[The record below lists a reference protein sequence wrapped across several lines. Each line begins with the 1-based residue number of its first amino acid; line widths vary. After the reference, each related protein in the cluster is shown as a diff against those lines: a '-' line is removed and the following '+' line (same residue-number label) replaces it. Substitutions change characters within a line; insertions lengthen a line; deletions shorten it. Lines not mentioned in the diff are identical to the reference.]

1 MNCYEGQAERTGL
14 VPAIAQD
21 VNTGNVLMLGYMN
34 PGSIKRTVEG
44 IQVWF
49 YSRSQEDLW
58 HKGEVSGNYLN
69 LREAWLDCDG
79 DTILLKVDPDG
90 PTCHTG
96 NTSCFFTPMEG
107 LPEGYEDTDRGPG
120 VLGELYA
127 IVQDR
132 QREMPEGSYTVKLLQ
147 EGVSRIA
154 QKVIEE
160 AGETALAAATGRH
173 GKPALGNRRPDVSH
187 PGTDGG
193 VRRQAGTGLAGTSGQ
208 AGLESLRQPLA
219 RAEHRESVAPVDG
232 DLPESGNPPVARP
245 ADDAGT
251 GVNAQVYRAGGG
263 GSP

>member
-1 MNCYEGQAERTGL
+1 MKVKLNEQGL

-69 LREAWLDCDG
+69 LKEAWLDCDG

-96 NTSCFFTPMEG
+96 NTSCFFSPLDG

-132 QREMPEGSYTVKLLQ
+132 QREMPEGSYTTSLLK
-147 EGVSRIA
+147 EGVGRIA

-160 AGETALAAATGRH
+160 AGETALAAALGDEENLPNEIADLMYHTLVLMAASGV
-173 GKPALGNRRPDVSH
+173 KPEQVWQELRDRR
-187 PGTDGG
+187 
-193 VRRQAGTGLAGTSGQ
+193 R
-208 AGLESLRQPLA
+208 
-219 RAEHRESVAPVDG
+219 
-232 DLPESGNPPVARP
+232 
-245 ADDAGT
+245 
-251 GVNAQVYRAGGG
+251 
-263 GSP
+263 